1 MDLVDYRAHGRR
13 LWSLWTN
20 SDNVPVIRVTDL
32 VSPNA
37 AWSDV
42 VLEEGVDP
50 CFSPS
55 LKADA
60 RQAYLH
66 KIFRPPSLWEK
77 AHIMMC
83 HFLHKIP
90 GTVIRKRYCF
100 PSCPQHM

>member
-1 MDLVDYRAHGRR
+1 MDCLDDGWIDRSLSDSFHFQYDLVDYHANGQR

-20 SDNVPVIRVTDL
+20 SDNVPVIRVTNFK
-32 VSPNA
+32 SANS

-60 RQAYLH
+60 RQAYMH
-66 KIFRPPSLWEK
+66 KIFRPGRFSLQTLTK
-77 AHIMMC
+77 SV
-83 HFLHKIP
+83 
-90 GTVIRKRYCF
+90 GV
-100 PSCPQHM
+100 S